1 MILKL
6 SKKLGG
12 VASFLRTTHRFQS
25 PIFRMSEYKYAP
37 LVSFCISHKNR
48 FSQISE
54 TLKQNLDDNRLDEGK
69 IEFVLVDF
77 ESDEDI
83 TKWVSENFKKE
94 LETGYLKFYRAKG
107 LEGWHA
113 PRAKNTSHRLGSG
126 KILVNLDGDNFTGY
140 RGGIFVYSNFMAHNC
155 DICLWQF
162 SGTFNDGS
170 FGRIAA
176 ARDTFMAIGGYNE
189 ELLEMGYQDRDL
201 VTRLEVYGA
210 KVVLSPD
217 EDYTRAI
224 ENEKYAP
231 DNMEYTAMRF
241 FNRYVAKRLMTRES
255 FVANDGNLGFDDV
268 SQLVLNGKEFVLNDV
283 RK

>member
-1 MILKL
+1 M
-6 SKKLGG
+6 
-12 VASFLRTTHRFQS
+12 ASFLRTTHRFQS
-25 PIFRMSEYKYAP
+25 PVFRMPEYDDAP

-48 FSQISE
+48 FNQISE
-54 TLKQNLDDNRLDEGK
+54 TLKKNLDDNRLDRK
-69 IEFVLVDF
+69 KVEFVLVDF
-77 ESDEDI
+77 ESDDNI
-83 TKWVSENFKKE
+83 AGWVAENFRE
-94 LETGYLKFYRAKG
+94 DLSSGYLKFFLAKG

-113 PRAKNTSHRLGSG
+113 PRAKNTAHRLAFG

-140 RGGIFVYSNFMAHNC
+140 RGGMFVYSNFMAHQS

-201 VTRLEVYGA
+201 VRRLEIYGA
-210 KVVLSPD
+210 KVILSPD

-224 ENEKYAP
+224 ENEKYDP
-231 DNMEYTAMRF
+231 ENMEYIAMRL
-241 FNRYVAKRLMTRES
+241 FNRYVAKRLMTRGD
-255 FVANDGNLGFDDV
+255 FVANDGKLGFDQV
-268 SQLVLNGKEFVLNDV
+268 SRLILNGSKFVLKDV
-283 RK
+283 R